1 MSGLTYKLKGN
12 ESFNIREGWL
22 SKGIGAIRE
31 DPTVFTQPT
40 AMDTLGVGSK
50 MVKSI
55 RFWMQTTGLTEEIKG
70 SGKRQQRLTE
80 DFGAIIAEKDPYFE
94 DISTLWLL
102 HSKVIS
108 NLELCTAWYLFF
120 NQINAVEF
128 SREDMVDLLSF
139 EMDKLVGSG
148 NYSAKSLSDDASSI
162 IRMYAKEDS
171 RSRDPEENLGSPFAE
186 LGLIQ
191 KSEAKRRYFKKVQP
205 IPSSLDKLVVM
216 YILLGTIEPG
226 QNGISVDDLLYKP
239 GSVGRALS
247 MGRSLL
253 YEYLD
258 RLRNAKLLTL
268 NRTAGL
274 DMVYV
279 PETIKPVDVLRD
291 YYQ

>member
-1 MSGLTYKLKGN
+1 MSGLAYKLKGN

-22 SKGIGAIRE
+22 SKGIDAIRD

-55 RFWMQTTGLTEEIKG
+55 RFWMQATGLTEELKG
-70 SGKRQQRLTE
+70 AGKRQQQLTE
-80 DFGAIIAEKDPYFE
+80 GFGTIIAEKDPYFE

-102 HSKVIS
+102 HSKVVS
-108 NLELCTAWYLFF
+108 NLELSTAWHLFF
-120 NQINAVEF
+120 NHVDAVEF
-128 SREDMVDLLSF
+128 SRDDMADLLSI
-139 EMDKLVGSG
+139 EMDKLVGAG
-148 NYSAKSLSDDASSI
+148 NYSAKSLADDVSSI
-162 IRMYAKEDS
+162 IRMYVKEDV
-171 RSRDPEENLGSPFAE
+171 RTPDPEENLGSPFAE

-191 KSEAKRRYFKKVQP
+191 KSEAQRRHYKKVQP
-205 IPSSLDKLVVM
+205 IPSSLDKLIVM
-216 YILLGTIEPG
+216 YVLLGVVEPG
-226 QNGISVDDLLYKP
+226 QNSISVDDLLTKP
-239 GSVGRALS
+239 GSVGRILN

-258 RLRNAKLLTL
+258 KLRNAKLLTL

-274 DMVYV
+274 DMVYI
-279 PETIKPVDVLRD
+279 PNTLEPVDVLLQ